1 VYDIIFHPDTLYLA
15 GKDARM
21 KELVHATAFDALE
34 SSFGVRVER
43 AGARFPKLKFKGVF
57 RPTVIRKPLAETVV
71 EAEPVR
77 REPEPVHPAP
87 EQAEE
92 VTVPSY
98 TIRYRSNLD
107 LQDFVI
113 KGWKLWSSYSLI
125 ATASFCKISF
135 NSLQHFLRDPCLN
148 FVSGPCLSP
157 SLMKN
162 LFQIFLYEHVLSCTG
177 TGTV

>member
-1 VYDIIFHPDTLYLA
+1 MYDIIFHPDTLYLA

-57 RPTVIRKPLAETVV
+57 RPTVIRKPLAAETVV

-77 REPEPVHPAP
+77 REPEPVQPRPAP

-125 ATASFCKISF
+125 ATGSFCKIS
-135 NSLQHFLRDPCLN
+135 LQHFFAGSVSEFCFWLLSFTILN
-148 FVSGPCLSP
+148 VKPFPNF
-157 SLMKN
+157 SL
-162 LFQIFLYEHVLSCTG
+162 
-177 TGTV
+177 

>member
-57 RPTVIRKPLAETVV
+57 RPTVIRKPLSAETVV

-77 REPEPVHPAP
+77 REPEPVQPPPP

-113 KGWKLWSSYSLI
+113 KGWKLWSSSILI
-125 ATASFCKISF
+125 A
-135 NSLQHFLRDPCLN
+135 
-148 FVSGPCLSP
+148 SGS
-157 SLMKN
+157 
-162 LFQIFLYEHVLSCTG
+162 
-177 TGTV
+177 

>member
-1 VYDIIFHPDTLYLA
+1 MYDIIFHPDTLYLA

-57 RPTVIRKPLAETVV
+57 RPTVIRKPLAAETVV
-71 EAEPVR
+71 EADPVR
-77 REPEPVHPAP
+77 REPELVFPAP
-87 EQAEE
+87 VQTAEE

-113 KGWKLWSSYSLI
+113 KGWKLWSS
-125 ATASFCKISF
+125 
-135 NSLQHFLRDPCLN
+135 
-148 FVSGPCLSP
+148 
-157 SLMKN
+157 
-162 LFQIFLYEHVLSCTG
+162 
-177 TGTV
+177 